1 MNNNIFN
8 VSYKGQIRSFEL
20 LNTIEFTSTRKRMT
34 NVFKDPSTGEI
45 IVMCKG
51 ADSIILPLLNE
62 DQGKDLIDSTCQFM
76 DDCAKEGLR
85 TLLFA
90 EKIMTEREYEKWL
103 AEYNEAANSMVDRD
117 DRIADAA
124 AKLEFD
130 FNLVGSTALEDRL
143 QDEVPETIEH
153 IRKAGIKLWVLTGDK
168 IETAINI
175 GYSCRLLDDGINQ
188 YLIDAD
194 NSHDVGIIIDEHT
207 EKQEEYE
214 RSGDNSMKMGVIV
227 SGAAL

>member
-1 MNNNIFN
+1 
-8 VSYKGQIRSFEL
+8 
-20 LNTIEFTSTRKRMT
+20 MT

>member
-1 MNNNIFN
+1 
-8 VSYKGQIRSFEL
+8 
-20 LNTIEFTSTRKRMT
+20 MT

-90 EKIMTEREYEKWL
+90 EKIMTEREYKKWL

>member
-1 MNNNIFN
+1 
-8 VSYKGQIRSFEL
+8 
-20 LNTIEFTSTRKRMT
+20 MT

-103 AEYNEAANSMVDRD
+103 A
-117 DRIADAA
+117 
-124 AKLEFD
+124 
-130 FNLVGSTALEDRL
+130 
-143 QDEVPETIEH
+143 
-153 IRKAGIKLWVLTGDK
+153 
-168 IETAINI
+168 
-175 GYSCRLLDDGINQ
+175 
-188 YLIDAD
+188 
-194 NSHDVGIIIDEHT
+194 
-207 EKQEEYE
+207 
-214 RSGDNSMKMGVIV
+214 
-227 SGAAL
+227 